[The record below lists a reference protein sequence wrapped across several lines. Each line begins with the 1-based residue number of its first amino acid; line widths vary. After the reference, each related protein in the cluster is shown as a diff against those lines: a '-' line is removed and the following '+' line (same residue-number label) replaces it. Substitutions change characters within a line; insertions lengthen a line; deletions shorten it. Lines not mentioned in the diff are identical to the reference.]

1 MGEVSVLELDTKQK
15 VLLAI
20 YTEYQKDI
28 PNMRGNITAEKLGI
42 QKEAFTI
49 ALEKLNNE
57 KLVNNIQFSKDGH
70 IGIVIPWVDDMTI
83 SSYGINYIETKLHI
97 RNNFS
102 GKEKVVKITKEVA
115 TWGWEQFKDIAAK
128 TLSEMLR

>member
-1 MGEVSVLELDTKQK
+1 LELDTKQK

-42 QKEAFTI
+42 GREVFTI

-57 KLVNNIQFSKDGH
+57 KLVNNIQFSKG
-70 IGIVIPWVDDMTI
+70 GNGGTLIPWVDDMVI

-97 RNNFS
+97 RNNLS

-115 TWGWEQFKDIAAK
+115 TWGWERFKDIAAK
-128 TLSEMLR
+128 TLSEIMK

>member
-1 MGEVSVLELDTKQK
+1 MELDTKQK

-70 IGIVIPWVDDMTI
+70 VGIVIPWVDDMTI